1 MIVGAGLDPALRLSS
16 GELRQAARE
25 AARLGFQSLWT
36 PAGGIPDA
44 FHVCAGWSGATAEVV
59 PGGITTATGVVP
71 VRMWTVPALASQA
84 ATVAQISGGRFVL
97 GVGSG
102 GSGGR
107 PIALMRDY
115 VTTLRRILAGETV
128 SYDSPAV
135 TLDRFRLSAEAPK
148 VPVYLAALGPQM
160 LRVGAERADGVLP
173 SFATPEYTR
182 WARDVLIDGATRVG
196 RDPSE
201 VKIAMYVR
209 VCVDRDE
216 HAARLALGTQVL
228 GYALRRPGA
237 NPAAAY
243 RGHFSRLG
251 FESTLL
257 ELEAR
262 RDAGASVAELVAAAP
277 DELLRAVGYYG
288 PPEGAAAEYRR
299 LSAGLDETIVRVIA
313 ARPGLEPVLATLRAL
328 SPGQLRLGA
337 PARTA

>member
-1 MIVGAGLDPALRLSS
+1 MIVGAGLDPGLRLSS
-16 GELRQAARE
+16 DELRQAGRE

-44 FHVCAGWSGATAEVV
+44 FHVCAGWSEATAEVV

-71 VRMWTVPALASQA
+71 VRMWTVPALANQA
-84 ATVAQISGGRFVL
+84 ATVAQISGGRLVL
-97 GVGSG
+97 GVGGG
-102 GSGGR
+102 GSAGR

-115 VTTLRRILAGETV
+115 VMTLRRILAGETV

-135 TLDRFRLSAEAPK
+135 TLDRFKLSAEAPK

-160 LRVGAERADGVLP
+160 LRAGAECADGVLP

-182 WARDVLIDGATRVG
+182 WVGDALIDGATRVG
-196 RDPSE
+196 RDPAE

-216 HAARLALGTQVL
+216 QAARLAFGTQVL
-228 GYALRRPGA
+228 SYALRRPGA

-251 FESTLL
+251 FEPTLL

-262 RDAGASVAELVAAAP
+262 RDAGAPVTELVDVAP

-288 PPEGAAAEYRR
+288 PPEGAADEYRR
-299 LSAGLDETIVRVIA
+299 LSEGLDETIVRVIA

-328 SPGQLRLGA
+328 SPDQLRLDA